1 MSNAGSERGFTLIEC
16 AVVCALV
23 GIVSAIALPSLRG
36 HELRSARVD
45 AVAALTRLQAAQEQ
59 HRALH
64 GLYAIDL
71 QALRGVGAAS
81 AQGRYA
87 IELAGSG
94 PDGYR
99 AIARAQGVQLHD
111 SGCPEL
117 TLEVANGFARPGPSA
132 RCWNR

>member
-1 MSNAGSERGFTLIEC
+1 MTAPRRGFTLIEC
-16 AVVCALV
+16 AVVCAVV

-45 AVAALTRLQAAQEQ
+45 AVAALTRLQFAQEQ

-64 GLYAIDL
+64 GLYASEL
-71 QALRGVGAAS
+71 SALRGVGAAS

-87 IELAGSG
+87 IDLASTG

-99 AIARAQGVQLHD
+99 ATARAQGVQLHD
-111 SGCPEL
+111 RGCPAL
-117 TLEVANGFARPGPSA
+117 TLEVAGGFAQPGPSA
-132 RCWNR
+132 QCWNR